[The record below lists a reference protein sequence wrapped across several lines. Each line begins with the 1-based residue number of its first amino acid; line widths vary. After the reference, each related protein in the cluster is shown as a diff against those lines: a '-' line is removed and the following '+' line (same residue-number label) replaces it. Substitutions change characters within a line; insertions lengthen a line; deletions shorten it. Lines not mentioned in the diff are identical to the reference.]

1 MIAVGQMLWPDFEFR
16 DQYTQQWRI
25 IQPRYYIKMRSL
37 KKDVTLKAYK
47 QTSAT
52 LRYCKSNKEHFYA
65 KLQAIFSASRSD
77 FDERVSGR

>member
-1 MIAVGQMLWPDFEFR
+1 M
-16 DQYTQQWRI
+16 
-25 IQPRYYIKMRSL
+25 KSL
-37 KKDVTLKAYK
+37 KKIAALIAYK
-47 QTSAT
+47 QTSAV